1 MSSRDQLEKISLVTL
16 INSLAKSVK
25 FLVSKWKSIFTA
37 GFVGAAFGLF
47 LSWYIPVSYVS
58 KMKFVIEES
67 GSGMGGLASLA
78 GQFGFDIN
86 SSIKGGLFTGEN
98 VLLFLKSEQLCRE
111 TLMTSFDS
119 STSLADRYAEVKQW
133 KEKWKKKK
141 SIGPVDFSKFKDG
154 NFPRLEDS
162 LMQVIV
168 KEIIERDLTVAK
180 PDKKASFIEV
190 QSIMRDEMLSKLFSE
205 RLVSIATAKY
215 LQSKT
220 KIKQLNIMRLQRRAD
235 SLSALLDDKSF
246 NAAASQQE
254 LVDANPAIRTAPLS
268 AEIATRNKTIVATI
282 FGEVVKNL
290 ELSKTMLNQETP
302 VIEMVDRSS
311 LPLEKKGLKKII
323 GILAGGLI
331 STFVFVIFLLI
342 RKFMNEILTSN

>member
-1 MSSRDQLEKISLVTL
+1 MSSRNQLEKISLITL

-67 GSGMGGLASLA
+67 GGGMGGLASLA

-86 SSIKGGLFTGEN
+86 SSVKGGLFTGDN

-111 TLMTSFDS
+111 TLMTPYDS
-119 STSLADRYAEVKQW
+119 KMSLADRYAEVKQW

-168 KEIIERDLTVAK
+168 KEIVERDLTVAK

-220 KIKQLNIMRLQRRAD
+220 KIKQLNILRLQRRAD

-254 LVDANPAIRTAPLS
+254 LVDANPAIRTAPLN

-311 LPLEKKGLKKII
+311 LPLEKTGLKKII

-331 STFVFVIFLLI
+331 SAFVFVIFLLI

>member
-1 MSSRDQLEKISLVTL
+1 
-16 INSLAKSVK
+16 
-25 FLVSKWKSIFTA
+25 
-37 GFVGAAFGLF
+37 
-47 LSWYIPVSYVS
+47 
-58 KMKFVIEES
+58 MKFVIEES
-67 GSGMGGLASLA
+67 GGGMGGLASLA

-86 SSIKGGLFTGEN
+86 SSVKGGLFTGDN

-111 TLMTSFDS
+111 TLMTPYDS
-119 STSLADRYAEVKQW
+119 KMSLADRYAEVKQW

-168 KEIIERDLTVAK
+168 KEIVERDLTVAK

-220 KIKQLNIMRLQRRAD
+220 KIKQLNILRLQRRAD

-254 LVDANPAIRTAPLS
+254 LVDANPAIRTAPLN

-311 LPLEKKGLKKII
+311 LPLEKTGLKKII

-331 STFVFVIFLLI
+331 SAFVFVIFLLI